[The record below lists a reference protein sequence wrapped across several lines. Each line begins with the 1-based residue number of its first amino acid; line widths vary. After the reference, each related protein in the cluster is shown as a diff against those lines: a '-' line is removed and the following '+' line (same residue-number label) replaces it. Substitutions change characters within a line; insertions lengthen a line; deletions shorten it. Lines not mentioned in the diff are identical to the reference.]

1 MYSYVS
7 PPLAVLKM
15 AKPPTDPRAVGELC
29 FGGLEWIKGVL
40 NLRFGRSDAE
50 DLAHSTFVRVASSA
64 ALEEIRH
71 PKALLMTV
79 ATNLAR
85 DEYRRI
91 ARQGGQHLSL
101 DEAYAENEPWTA
113 PDQETTLLLK
123 QIILSMPVLY
133 RDVFALSRFAGL
145 SYEEIAERCNVSV
158 KTVEWRMSKALAHCA
173 AKLRD

>member
-1 MYSYVS
+1 MEAADLGQAAFLR
-7 PPLAVLKM
+7 LA
-15 AKPPTDPRAVGELC
+15 T
-29 FGGLEWIKGVL
+29 
-40 NLRFGRSDAE
+40 
-50 DLAHSTFVRVASSA
+50 STR
-64 ALEEIRH
+64 LDEIRH
-71 PKALLMTV
+71 PKALLLTI

-85 DEYRRI
+85 DEYRRM

-113 PDQETTLLLK
+113 PDQETALLLK
-123 QIILSMPVLY
+123 QIILSMPALY

>member
-1 MYSYVS
+1 
-7 PPLAVLKM
+7 M
-15 AKPPTDPRAVGELC
+15 AKPPTNPHSAGELC
-29 FGGLEWIKGVL
+29 FGSLEWIKVVL
-40 NLRFGRSDAE
+40 NRRFGRSSSE
-50 DLAHSTFVRVASSA
+50 DVAHSTFVRVASST
-64 ALEEIRH
+64 ALQDIRH
-71 PKALLMTV
+71 PKALLLTV

-85 DEYRRI
+85 DEYRRM

-113 PDQETTLLLK
+113 PDQETAVLLK

-133 RDVFALSRFAGL
+133 RDVFTLSRFAGL